1 MAFNMC
7 SRLVGKHYV
16 IGLGCCRIQ
25 NILKMSFNCR
35 LGSKSMLSTLTRFPA
50 TLSTANYAQ
59 AAAGVPKI
67 SFKKF
72 EAPKDEHHDIRN
84 ARLKRPMSPHLTIY
98 APQLTSMLSITHRAA
113 GMYFT
118 FFLTCIYL
126 HYLHIL
132 TPSVDARSNGTVS

>member
-1 MAFNMC
+1 
-7 SRLVGKHYV
+7 
-16 IGLGCCRIQ
+16 
-25 NILKMSFNCR
+25 
-35 LGSKSMLSTLTRFPA
+35 MLSTLTRFPA

-118 FFLTCIYL
+118 FF
-126 HYLHIL
+126 
-132 TPSVDARSNGTVS
+132 S